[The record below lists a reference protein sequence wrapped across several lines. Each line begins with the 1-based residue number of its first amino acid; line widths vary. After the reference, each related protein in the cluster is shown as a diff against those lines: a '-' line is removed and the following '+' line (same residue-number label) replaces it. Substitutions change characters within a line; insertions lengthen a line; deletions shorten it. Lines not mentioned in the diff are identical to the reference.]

1 MLFIIYLKDYL
12 HSALTSALQS
22 DDLLV
27 DAGDEDLLI
36 DAGDE
41 DEPFSIKLAD
51 TLPITT
57 SPLKL
62 FLTGMKAVI
71 LFASLDE
78 ANLPTEPATNPLA
91 PGGVPLVFDITG
103 DDRGLSEY

>member
-1 MLFIIYLKDYL
+1 MQ
-12 HSALTSALQS
+12 AEE
-22 DDLLV
+22 DLLV
-27 DAGDEDLLI
+27 DAGDED
-36 DAGDE
+36 
-41 DEPFSIKLAD
+41 EPLSIKLAD

-78 ANLPTEPATNPLA
+78 ATLPTDPATNPLA

-103 DDRGLSEY
+103 DDRGLNEY